1 MKSTK
6 DPLVTAAELR
16 SRAEAA
22 FAAQV
27 AAAPETQTAPPPE
40 TTRTLLHELQVHQ
53 IELEMQNEE
62 LRRAQ
67 GELED
72 SHASY
77 FDLYDLAPIGYCTI
91 DEKGLILQTNLTLAT
106 LLGVARG
113 ALVMRPFF
121 CFIFKEDE
129 DIFYL
134 LKKQILAAHSTGA
147 DPAAPSC
154 SCELRLKR
162 GDGTPVWCSLVVTAD
177 TGKSGKS
184 VLRVVVS
191 DISAGKR
198 ADVAL
203 AKAEGSRLAVWQSSL
218 DAIITMD
225 EPGNI
230 TDFNPAAEKMFG
242 YPAADVVGQSLA
254 DKIIPPALREGHQR
268 GMAHLFATGEGPAI
282 GRRIEVSAMRSGGTE
297 FPVELTIFSVVGA
310 DRPVFIGTIRDITE
324 RKLAEE
330 ALLTSEAKSRAII
343 EVSPVALALSDSAG
357 CITFLNP
364 AFTATFGYALT
375 DIPTL
380 ADWWSRAYPDPAYR
394 QEVVERWQAELGRV
408 AETGAAFVPLEV
420 SIRCKDGTERFVM
433 ASAAPLGETFAGIH
447 LLVLHDITER
457 KQLEQQSLRSQRME
471 SIGTLAGGIAHDLNN
486 MLSPIMMALS
496 ILELRFTDKESTE
509 LLSIVSTSA
518 HKGAEMVR
526 QILSFARGVEG
537 RRVELQ
543 LRHLIREVEN
553 LISETFL
560 KNIQIRT
567 SISNN
572 LWTIIG
578 DPTQLHQVLVN
589 LCVNARDAMPE
600 GGTLTL
606 SAENVTLDE
615 HFAGLN
621 IEAHPG
627 AYLLLKV
634 EDTGTGIPAK
644 LFARIFD
651 PFFTTKE
658 VGKGTGLGLSTTQT
672 IVKSHGG
679 FIRVES
685 KLGEGSKFSIYIPAE
700 SGFGPVADP
709 KGAAE
714 VKPALPRGQGA
725 LILVVDDE
733 AAVRQITEQTL
744 QFFGYRVALATNGVE
759 AVATYTRESGEIAAV
774 LMDLNMPVMDGF
786 AAIQILRQLN
796 PQLPIIATSGLAAEN
811 QVSRVNGLGIT
822 HFLHKPYTAEPL
834 LKILKDVLDA
844 ASKKK

>member
-1 MKSTK
+1 
-6 DPLVTAAELR
+6 
-16 SRAEAA
+16 
-22 FAAQV
+22 
-27 AAAPETQTAPPPE
+27 
-40 TTRTLLHELQVHQ
+40 
-53 IELEMQNEE
+53 
-62 LRRAQ
+62 
-67 GELED
+67 
-72 SHASY
+72 
-77 FDLYDLAPIGYCTI
+77 
-91 DEKGLILQTNLTLAT
+91 
-106 LLGVARG
+106 
-113 ALVMRPFF
+113 
-121 CFIFKEDE
+121 
-129 DIFYL
+129 
-134 LKKQILAAHSTGA
+134 
-147 DPAAPSC
+147 
-154 SCELRLKR
+154 
-162 GDGTPVWCSLVVTAD
+162 
-177 TGKSGKS
+177 
-184 VLRVVVS
+184 
-191 DISAGKR
+191 
-198 ADVAL
+198 
-203 AKAEGSRLAVWQSSL
+203 
-218 DAIITMD
+218 
-225 EPGNI
+225 
-230 TDFNPAAEKMFG
+230 
-242 YPAADVVGQSLA
+242 
-254 DKIIPPALREGHQR
+254 
-268 GMAHLFATGEGPAI
+268 
-282 GRRIEVSAMRSGGTE
+282 
-297 FPVELTIFSVVGA
+297 
-310 DRPVFIGTIRDITE
+310 
-324 RKLAEE
+324 
-330 ALLTSEAKSRAII
+330 
-343 EVSPVALALSDSAG
+343 
-357 CITFLNP
+357 
-364 AFTATFGYALT
+364 
-375 DIPTL
+375 
-380 ADWWSRAYPDPAYR
+380 
-394 QEVVERWQAELGRV
+394 
-408 AETGAAFVPLEV
+408 
-420 SIRCKDGTERFVM
+420 
-433 ASAAPLGETFAGIH
+433 
-447 LLVLHDITER
+447 
-457 KQLEQQSLRSQRME
+457 ME

-496 ILELRFTDKESTE
+496 ILELRFTDKESTK

-560 KNIQIRT
+560 KNIQIRK

-615 HFAGLN
+615 HFAGLDG
-621 IEAHPG
+621 EAHPG
-627 AYLLLKV
+627 AYVRLKV

-714 VKPALPRGQGA
+714 VKPELPRGQGA